1 MVAPDQFVAV
11 GKLVSKAGTV
21 GMNVPRVQDLAGWA
35 GEHTQPRSVGFL
47 QRSVLFLS
55 KPYPRRVSR
64 FPVAWVQH
72 AGGRM
77 TFSTLILILLLTF
90 AGAGALE
97 RLRSTLI
104 K

>member
-1 MVAPDQFVAV
+1 M
-11 GKLVSKAGTV
+11 
-21 GMNVPRVQDLAGWA
+21 
-35 GEHTQPRSVGFL
+35 GEGAYASFPPHSVGFL

-55 KPYPRRVSR
+55 KPHTRRVFLSHDM
-64 FPVAWVQH
+64 QE
-72 AGGRM
+72 GRM
-77 TFSTLILILLLTF
+77 TVSTLILILLLTF